1 MKRYLLAL
9 ALVLM
14 VVVGGCASDEDILA
28 AYERGYDSAL
38 SKISAL
44 ERQLEAQKEEN
55 EELQQ
60 QLDAAE
66 EKAEETVEATPA
78 PAPASASAT
87 QPTTSG
93 TTTSSSDYS
102 TVTVYVTDTGE
113 KYHRSGC
120 QYLRNSKHEIY
131 LSQAQALGYT
141 PCSRCHPPQ

>member
-14 VVVGGCASDEDILA
+14 VVVGGCASDEDLVT
-28 AYERGYDSAL
+28 AYEKGYDSAL

-44 ERQLEAQKEEN
+44 ESKLIAKKVEN
-55 EELQQ
+55 AELQQ

-66 EKAEETVEATPA
+66 EDPVETAPA
-78 PAPASASAT
+78 PAPVPAT
-87 QPTTSG
+87 QP
-93 TTTSSSDYS
+93 TTSSSDYS

-120 QYLRNSKHEIY
+120 QYLRNSKHEID

-141 PCSRCHPPQ
+141 ACSRCHPPQ

>member
-14 VVVGGCASDEDILA
+14 VVLGGCTSDEDILA

-44 ERQLEAQKEEN
+44 EKQLEAQKEEN
-55 EELQQ
+55 EDLQQ

-66 EKAEETVEATPA
+66 EKVAETVEATPA
-78 PAPASASAT
+78 PASTPAPAT
-87 QPTTSG
+87 QTTTSG

-113 KYHRSGC
+113 KYHRDGC
-120 QYLRNSKHEIY
+120 QYLRNSRHAID
-131 LSQAQALGYT
+131 LSQAQSAGYT
-141 PCSRCHPPQ
+141 ACSRCHPPQ

>member
-14 VVVGGCASDEDILA
+14 VVVGGCASDEDLVT
-28 AYERGYDSAL
+28 AYEKGYDSAL

-44 ERQLEAQKEEN
+44 ESQLIAKKAKN
-55 EELQQ
+55 AELQQ

-66 EKAEETVEATPA
+66 EDPVEPEPEPA
-78 PAPASASAT
+78 PAPAT